1 MPALKKISGIAGMPH
16 HGAVEAMA
24 RSYDPMWWICHMYWP
39 KAYTHI
45 FHKITFNYFGYN
57 ILLIE
62 SQMLESYCK
71 VPAKLPIHGHQT
83 FPNEPQP

>member
-1 MPALKKISGIAGMPH
+1 
-16 HGAVEAMA
+16 
-24 RSYDPMWWICHMYWP
+24 MYWP

-83 FPNEPQP
+83 FPNGPQP